1 LPRRLGP
8 TLAFLVEAVVKRIPA
23 AVLLVVLGALAPT
36 ADAIPRYSARYGQ
49 ACTLCHVNPTGGG
62 MRSLYAS
69 QFIVPKELAMKQLTD
84 EEIAKIQPKVSESIT
99 LGTDLRSAHFH
110 STGDQVARNFFL
122 MQGDLYAQF
131 SIDERCSANIDV
143 DQEGSVEIYAL
154 AWVLPWSGYV
164 KAGRFTP
171 VFGWKFP
178 DHNLFNREELNFDQP
193 FNTDAGIEVGFYPKH
208 VSVWA
213 SVLNGEP
220 PVNTRFDTNDD
231 LAYVLGALSQFRV
244 HQVGVGLGGS
254 FLFNRQDP
262 SRTSA
267 SEGGGPPGRRTQGGA
282 FGSLTWERWSW
293 LWEVD
298 ATRLLIPHVRVK
310 TKLLT
315 THELAYE
322 VRQGL
327 AIVGNYNWVDRN
339 LDEQTGTKQR
349 AGVGVDVNPVPCVE
363 FQAQLNRYI
372 ATGRVPGQNPPDL
385 YEPSYWR
392 SEVQVHLFY

>member
-1 LPRRLGP
+1 M
-8 TLAFLVEAVVKRIPA
+8 KRIQVA
-23 AVLLVVLGALAPT
+23 LLLLGLGASVQT
-36 ADAIPRYSARYGQ
+36 ADAIPRYTARYGQ
-49 ACTLCHVNPTGGG
+49 ACTLCHVNPSGGG

-69 QFIVPKELAMKQLTD
+69 QYIVPKELAMKRLTD

-99 LGTDLRSAHFH
+99 LGADLRSAHFH
-110 STGDQVARNFFL
+110 STADQVARNFFL

-131 SIDERCSANIDV
+131 SIDERYSANIDV

-178 DHNLFNREELNFDQP
+178 DHNLFSREELSFDQP
-193 FNTDAGIEVGFYPKH
+193 FNTDAGIEIGFYPKH
-208 VSVWA
+208 VSLWA

-231 LAYVLGALSQFRV
+231 LAYVVGALSQFKVR
-244 HQVGVGLGGS
+244 QFGIGLGGS
-254 FLFNRQDP
+254 FLYNQKDP
-262 SRTSA
+262 GRTSA
-267 SEGGGPPGRRTQGGA
+267 SEGGGPPGRRTQGGP
-282 FGSLTWERWSW
+282 FGSFTWGPWSW

-298 ATRLLIPHVRVK
+298 ATRLLIPNVRVK

-322 VRQGL
+322 VRQGVD
-327 AIVGNYNWVDRN
+327 IVGNYNWVDRN
-339 LDEQTGTKQR
+339 VDLGTGTKQR
-349 AGVGVDVNPVPCVE
+349 FGLGVDVTPVPFVE
-363 FQAQLNRYI
+363 LQAQLNRYV
-372 ATGRVPGQNPPDL
+372 ATGHDAAQALPDL
-385 YEPSYWR
+385 FEPSYWR
-392 SEVQVHLFY
+392 SEVQIHLFY